1 MRGVLILSKDLKL
14 AIHCPLFSVALYE
27 TKDFKRRITIM
38 MSDLFYE
45 MYGLNLNLD
54 EESVMDFDELDEFN
68 SESDYEQIGGTY
80 YC

>member
-1 MRGVLILSKDLKL
+1 
-14 AIHCPLFSVALYE
+14 
-27 TKDFKRRITIM
+27 M

-54 EESVMDFDELDEFN
+54 EESVMDFDELDELN

>member
-1 MRGVLILSKDLKL
+1 
-14 AIHCPLFSVALYE
+14 
-27 TKDFKRRITIM
+27 M